1 MTDAASTTD
10 AAPPRRVVL
19 VDFDWRDADLLPELL
34 ARPGLA
40 VRLVAG
46 ESLDDAGVKMAE
58 LCELPRTTDLA
69 DLTREIFDLAVLSER
84 SSRRTQVEG
93 LLLALGTPCVSP
105 DGLLRGPD
113 LAQASVPAVEAPLAV
128 HAVALESALSGADFD
143 ALIEH
148 ILPDVTPDAPT
159 APQPVAPAPHGD
171 VRLTSLEGFPSLEDR
186 QGLERALTD
195 LVASTGAQGAEL
207 RAARSGDVDLVT
219 RVGGEDPLLAGLIGL
234 ALDQNTAQ
242 VVSRL
247 SGPEEGKAWGA
258 WPFRTTRSRGV
269 VAAAAIDPASG
280 WTAWQQLVDDLRVS
294 WDERDREQAAPAF
307 PLVPDGGHGWLDAQG
322 FRSALSLAV
331 ERNQRD
337 GLPFAVHRFLLADRP
352 VALDALCERLPSQL
366 RDTDRLCRPA
376 PQVLLLLTACTRDA
390 FEPVRR
396 RITTLWEAVW
406 RQSGGPAPAP
416 DLEESRTAVTG
427 PADAERFLRTAEGW
441 LSA

>member
-1 MTDAASTTD
+1 MTDLVSTSPAAL
-10 AAPPRRVVL
+10 PRRVVL

-46 ESLDDAGVKMAE
+46 EGADDAGVRMAE

-69 DLTREIFDLAVLSER
+69 DLTREIFDLAVLGER
-84 SSRRTQVEG
+84 SPRRTQVEG

-113 LAQASVPAVEAPLAV
+113 LSHAHTPAVEAPLAV
-128 HAVALESALSGADFD
+128 HAAALESALGGADFD
-143 ALIEH
+143 ALIEQA
-148 ILPDVTPDAPT
+148 LPDVTPDAPT
-159 APQPVAPAPHGD
+159 APLPVTPGAHAD
-171 VRLTSLEGFPSLEDR
+171 VQRTTLEGFPSLEDR
-186 QGLERALTD
+186 QGLEHALAE

-207 RAARSGDVDLVT
+207 RAARAGDVDLIA
-219 RVGGEDPLLAGLIGL
+219 RVGGEDPLLAGLIDL
-234 ALDQNTAQ
+234 ALDQNAAQ

-294 WDERDREQAAPAF
+294 WDHRDREQAAPAF
-307 PLVPDGGHGWLDAQG
+307 PLIPDDRHGWIDVEG
-322 FRSALSLAV
+322 FRSAVSLAV

-352 VALDALCERLPSQL
+352 GAPDAMCERLPSQL
-366 RDTDRLCRPA
+366 RDTDRLCQPA
-376 PQVLLLLTACTRDA
+376 PHVLLLLTTCTRDA

-396 RITTLWEAVW
+396 RIAALWESVW
-406 RQSGGPAPAP
+406 RQSGGPVPAP
-416 DLEESRTAVTG
+416 DLEESRTAVAA
-427 PADAERFLRTAEGW
+427 PADADRFVRTVEGW
-441 LSA
+441 LAG